1 MMREEAV
8 YKKGGQDKIA
18 SPIYRADAGNQ
29 G

>member
-8 YKKGGQDKIA
+8 YKKGGQDKTA
-18 SPIYRADAGNQ
+18 SLIFRADAGNQ